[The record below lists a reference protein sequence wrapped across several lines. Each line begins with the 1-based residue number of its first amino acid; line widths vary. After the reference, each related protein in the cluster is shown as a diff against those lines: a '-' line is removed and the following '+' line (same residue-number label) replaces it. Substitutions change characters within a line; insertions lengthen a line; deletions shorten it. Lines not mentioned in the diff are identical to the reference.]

1 LVCPIVWWRKGQIT
15 YGYAVSKSVT
25 GGKLADGTITST
37 QLGVNSV
44 TDVQIS
50 PLSVGYTALKKYSVF
65 SDNIPGNAII
75 GRAGTHPFGGSPHLQ
90 NFTIGSDDIFSGA
103 ITSNKIEGLAVTTA
117 KIADLAVT
125 RAKLNNS
132 AVGTAQIGELQVTES
147 KIAAGSVSHG
157 KISSSDFGRIVNSGL
172 TAGSPLTKTWAGSG
186 SATIIDISVGTGAN
200 QVAAGNHTHT
210 SGAVGAHTHGSTLLM
225 NSLAISGGAHG
236 HTGQNGSHSHG
247 VTPSG
252 SVVIGAVQTST
263 LKLKQD
269 ISDFAVANPKNI
281 LNLKMKKYKYKNSV
295 RGIQNRYN
303 REWMYGY
310 IAEEVQDLGVEQILA
325 YDKNG
330 DPDGIDYGLL
340 SVLVLELVKV
350 QQTEIDSLKEEIQRL
365 KEVI

>member
-1 LVCPIVWWRKGQIT
+1 
-15 YGYAVSKSVT
+15 
-25 GGKLADGTITST
+25 
-37 QLGVNSV
+37 
-44 TDVQIS
+44 
-50 PLSVGYTALKKYSVF
+50 
-65 SDNIPGNAII
+65 
-75 GRAGTHPFGGSPHLQ
+75 LQ

-132 AVGTAQIGELQVTES
+132 AVGTAQIGEGQVTNSKLGSES
-147 KIAAGSVSHG
+147 ITVGKIQSGAGIVTSINSSGVGVSFSNSAATFGRSYTLSVS
-157 KISSSDFGRIVNSGL
+157 
-172 TAGSPLTKTWAGSG
+172 T
-186 SATIIDISVGTGAN
+186 GTGSN
-200 QVAAGNHTHT
+200 QLAVGNHTHT
-210 SGAVGAHTHGSTLLM
+210 AGAVGAHTHSASLLM
-225 NSLAISGGAHG
+225 NSSVISGGAHG
-236 HTGQNGSHSHG
+236 HTGQNGSHTHG
-247 VTPSG
+247 VTPVG
-252 SVVIGAVQTST
+252 SVTVGSVITST
-263 LKLKQD
+263 VKLKQD
-269 ISDFAVANPKNI
+269 ISDFMVQDPKNI
-281 LNLKMKKYKYKNSV
+281 LNLKMKRYKYKNSV

-340 SVLVLELVKV
+340 STLILELVKV